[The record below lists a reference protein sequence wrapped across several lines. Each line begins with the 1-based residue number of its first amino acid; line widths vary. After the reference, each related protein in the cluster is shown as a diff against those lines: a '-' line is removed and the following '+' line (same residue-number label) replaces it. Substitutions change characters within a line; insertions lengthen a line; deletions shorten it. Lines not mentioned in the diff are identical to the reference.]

1 MRITEGKVSI
11 FLGLL
16 GLAGGGAMMIA
27 PHALWIG
34 WGLIGSAVLG
44 LVVLALH
51 HVLARGDGAQ
61 GATVTN
67 TRTQTVYNPPVI
79 INHNPSDATKHD
91 GLSDNVYILA
101 LDVGNDGQYSTTNRI
116 GLQLYSHNR
125 TINLCVKNTSDTK
138 TISGCKVQ
146 LLNISP
152 REYVGPWLL
161 KEDINIAPG
170 DHLFV
175 PLVSYTEPDD
185 ITKTPAGDS
194 FMVIQSTNKYGRP
207 TPSADQE
214 HVIKIRATA
223 FESPPAELDAKIWVD
238 SAGRMR
244 IQKLGGPRDEESW
257 LPLREAARRAF
268 EVTEGTTFAEI
279 NFDMGKTELE
289 KIELVIG
296 MFLTAK
302 LQMRG
307 KSPPSNIAREI
318 PAELMSHLTWT
329 NNQDAFHSI
338 FASEPG
344 RYVSVEVSSVS
355 LGVHLDELRRLGSI
369 KL

>member
-194 FMVIQSTNKYGRP
+194 FMVIQSTNKY
-207 TPSADQE
+207 
-214 HVIKIRATA
+214 
-223 FESPPAELDAKIWVD
+223 